1 MTPNRTIAVFG
12 AYGHTGRFVISELRK
27 RGWTAIL
34 SGRDAGK
41 LNRLRETYAGLDI
54 RAASIDSPASLDRA
68 LEGAAAVI
76 NCAGPFVDTAPPLI
90 EAALRAGIHYLDVT
104 AEQQAAVAAF
114 ERFDVP
120 ARGAGIV
127 VVPAMGFF
135 GGLGDLLASA
145 AMGGWAE
152 ADEIAVA
159 YALDSWRPTLGTRLT
174 GQRNTGPRFVLSK
187 NKLEVLADP
196 SRHSWTFPA
205 PFGVQEVTGLCLAE
219 IITIS
224 RHLVAPEVHASMN
237 LAPLEDIHDP
247 ATPAPIAA
255 DESGRSSQIFLVEVR
270 VRRGLDERHAWARGR
285 DIYAITAPIV
295 VEAAQRAVTG
305 FTKRYGVAAAGD
317 AFDARDVLDA
327 LCPAHLSL
335 DLGR

>member
-1 MTPNRTIAVFG
+1 
-12 AYGHTGRFVISELRK
+12 LRK
-27 RGWTAIL
+27 RGWSAIL

-41 LNRLRETYAGLDI
+41 LNQLGETYAGLEL

-76 NCAGPFVDTAPPLI
+76 NCAGPFVDTGPAVI
-90 EAALRAGIHYLDVT
+90 EAALRAGIHYLDVA
-104 AEQQAAVAAF
+104 AEQQAVLATF
-114 ERFDVP
+114 ERFD
-120 ARGAGIV
+120 ARAREAGIV
-127 VVPAMGFF
+127 VVPAMAFY
-135 GGLGDLLASA
+135 GGLGDLLATT
-145 AMGGWAE
+145 AMGDWAE
-152 ADEIAVA
+152 ADEISVA

-187 NKLEVLADP
+187 NKLEILADP
-196 SRHSWTFPA
+196 TRHSWTFPA
-205 PFGVQEVTGLCLAE
+205 PFGVQEMTGLCLSE

-224 RHLVAPEVHASMN
+224 RPLRAPEVHASMN

-270 VRRGLDERHAWARGR
+270 VRKGLDERRAWARGR
-285 DIYAITAPIV
+285 DVYAITAPIV
-295 VEAAQRAVTG
+295 VEAAQRAVAG

-317 AFDARDVLDA
+317 AFDAREVLDA

-335 DLGR
+335 ELG